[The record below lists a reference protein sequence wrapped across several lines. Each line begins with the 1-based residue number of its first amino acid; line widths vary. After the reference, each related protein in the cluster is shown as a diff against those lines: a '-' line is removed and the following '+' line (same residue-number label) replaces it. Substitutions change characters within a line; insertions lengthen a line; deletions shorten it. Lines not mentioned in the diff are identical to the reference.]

1 MLASMVPNREP
12 LRGIVPKRELV
23 VKRELNR
30 RNTQNEERPMKSS
43 NDYLDAV
50 QKKLGLSSDYKL
62 AKHYGVAKSTISRY
76 RSGRPLDNDIAWNV
90 AEDLGIDPAEVI
102 AVAEIERAKRSQD
115 EEGLRVWK
123 RRFQAVTHSAA
134 TIFGVIAIPYWD
146 AVADKLCI
154 LCSIDHRGIERARLA
169 F

>member
-1 MLASMVPNREP
+1 MVPDREP
-12 LRGIVPKRELV
+12 LRGIVPTRELV

-30 RNTQNEERPMKSS
+30 RNTRKKEKPMKSS

-50 QKKLGLSSDYKL
+50 QKKLDLSSDYKL

-102 AVAEIERAKRSQD
+102 AVAEIERAERSHDD
-115 EEGLRVWK
+115 EKMMVWK

-134 TIFGVIAIPYWD
+134 TVFGIIAIPYWGE
-146 AVADKLCI
+146 VVDKLCI
-154 LCSIDHRGIERARLA
+154 LC
-169 F
+169 